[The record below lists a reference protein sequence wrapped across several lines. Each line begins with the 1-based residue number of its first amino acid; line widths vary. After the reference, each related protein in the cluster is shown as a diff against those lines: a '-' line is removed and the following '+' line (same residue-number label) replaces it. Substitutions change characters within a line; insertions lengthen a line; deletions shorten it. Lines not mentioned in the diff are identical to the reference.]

1 MTLPGGSK
9 RASISVDQ
17 PVDNSATKMS
27 QETLFDGSKSRMAD
41 FHPSVSV
48 PNASSSVA
56 ADPEDVQM
64 DDWLSIISM
73 KANKADLE
81 RLAEIKTNKHDSDMQ
96 MRAIDIIHR
105 MMNHMSVLLLEV
117 QKQLLNETNETA
129 AQ

>member
-1 MTLPGGSK
+1 
-9 RASISVDQ
+9 
-17 PVDNSATKMS
+17 
-27 QETLFDGSKSRMAD
+27 MAD

-48 PNASSSVA
+48 PNASSCVA